1 MDIDGTCNII
11 GSMILKITKIISVAN
26 MVTQY
31 IIHIGCHMYLSIKYV
46 LITSE
51 NASARIQHACIYIN
65 VLSIILMFI
74 IECILS
80 PVFNK
85 LLTQPT

>member
-31 IIHIGCHMYLSIKYV
+31 WLPYVFKHKYMK
-46 LITSE
+46 E
-51 NASARIQHACIYIN
+51 KA
-65 VLSIILMFI
+65 FD
-74 IECILS
+74 
-80 PVFNK
+80 
-85 LLTQPT
+85 